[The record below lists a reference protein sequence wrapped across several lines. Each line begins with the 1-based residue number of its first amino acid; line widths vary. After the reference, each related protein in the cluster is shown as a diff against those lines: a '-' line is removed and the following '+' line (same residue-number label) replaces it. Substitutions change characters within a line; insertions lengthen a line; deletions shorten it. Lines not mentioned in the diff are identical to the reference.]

1 MSDIEYD
8 FYTNHQ
14 LSLPKSYYIKK
25 GLSGLINTGNICYS
39 NSILHCLS
47 HTLKLTDYFLSNKI
61 KSDIFEC
68 NLKNKKEYTSI
79 LHFIRLLSNIWSAN
93 ELINPKFFNHYINN
107 NLVKYNNTHQHD
119 SYEYLL
125 DLLNLLHTGLSYKVN
140 VTISGDVQTDT
151 DYLMKKSILYWKN
164 EYENNYSEIISIF
177 NGLTVNVIECNN
189 NNCKYQSNVFFESFN
204 SFNIDINI
212 NGSSTLTDCIDN
224 FFNITIINDWKC
236 EKCNNH
242 ESRNNSDQDKLSSGC
257 TKKLNIWSLPNY
269 LIIQLKR
276 FDNNGNKIHNFVD
289 FPIDEL
295 DLTKY
300 ICPIKKDANNYI
312 YSLYAVNYHG
322 GNRHTGHYWSSVK
335 SLDNIWYLFNDGN
348 ISTYHINTDL
358 KSQLVTSDAYI
369 LFYHRKMIK

>member
-14 LSLPKSYYIKK
+14 LCLPKSIYIKK

-68 NLKNKKEYTSI
+68 NLTNKKEYTSI
-79 LHFIRLLSNIWSAN
+79 LNFIRLLSNIWTAN
-93 ELINPKFFNHYINN
+93 ELINPNIFNHHINRY
-107 NLVKYNNTHQHD
+107 LVKYNNMNQHD

-164 EYENNYSEIISIF
+164 EYENNYSEIINIF
-177 NGLTVNVIECNN
+177 NGLTLNLIECNN
-189 NNCKYQSNVFFESFN
+189 DNCKYQSSVFFESFN
-204 SFNIDINI
+204 SLNIDINI
-212 NGSSTLTDCIDN
+212 IGSCKLTDCIDN
-224 FFNITIINDWKC
+224 YFKMSIINDWKC
-236 EKCNNH
+236 EKCYQPSGTQ
-242 ESRNNSDQDKLSSGC
+242 EFGC
-257 TKKLNIWSLPNY
+257 TKKLNIWTLPNY

-276 FDNNGNKIHNFVD
+276 FDNNGNKIRNFVE

-312 YSLYAVNYHG
+312 YSLYAVNYHA
-322 GNRHTGHYWSSVK
+322 GNMDTGHYWSSVK
-335 SLDNIWYLFNDGN
+335 SIDNTWYLFNDGN
-348 ISTYHINTDL
+348 ISRYHTNTDI

>member
-1 MSDIEYD
+1 MTDIEYD

-47 HTLKLTDYFLSNKI
+47 HTLKLTDYFLSNKV

-68 NLKNKKEYTSI
+68 NLTTKKEYTSI
-79 LHFIRLLSNIWSAN
+79 LNFIRLLSNIWTAN
-93 ELINPKFFNHYINN
+93 ELINPKIFNNHINK

-164 EYENNYSEIISIF
+164 EYENNYSEIVTIF
-177 NGLTVNVIECNN
+177 NGLTLNLIECNN
-189 NNCKYQSNVFFESFN
+189 NECKYQSNVFFESFN
-204 SFNIDINI
+204 SFNIDINVD
-212 NGSSTLTDCIDN
+212 TTCKLTDCIDN
-224 FFNITIINDWKC
+224 YFKMTIINDWKC
-236 EKCNNH
+236 EKCGV
-242 ESRNNSDQDKLSSGC
+242 EKDLRLGC
-257 TKKLNIWSLPNY
+257 TKKINIWTLPNY

-276 FDNNGNKIHNFVD
+276 FDNSGNKIRNFVE

-312 YSLYAVNYHG
+312 YSLYAVNYHS
-322 GNRHTGHYWSSVK
+322 GNINTGHYWSSIK
-335 SLDNIWYLFNDGN
+335 SIDNIWYLFNDGN
-348 ISTYHINTDL
+348 ISRYHNNTDI